1 MTEIKLKPCP
11 FCGAEAITQVAV
23 IRSEIESCTADIS
36 FIVSCSNCYIG
47 QRWDINDR
55 DSFEDAKTAMQKAI
69 EAWNRR
75 IENETELMG

>member
-1 MTEIKLKPCP
+1 MNEIKLKPCP
-11 FCGAEAITQVAV
+11 FCGGEATTRVVV
-23 IRSEIESCTADIS
+23 IRSEIAGCTDDIS
-36 FIVSCSNCYIG
+36 FVVGCSTCHIG

-75 IENETELMG
+75 AEND